1 MSLLLFLLWLLLLL
15 LLSILSRVYII
26 VVVVVV
32 IYLFKGLYCCWLLVL
47 FLVYIYVLMC
57 LFSTSINKVRVT
69 TMISHQHFICLPPY
83 T

>member
-1 MSLLLFLLWLLLLL
+1 M
-15 LLSILSRVYII
+15 LSVLSRVY
-26 VVVVVV
+26 VVVAVFVVVVIVVVV

-69 TMISHQHFICLPPY
+69 TIISQ
-83 T
+83 